1 MSKTSQD
8 KVLNAL
14 SGLIPEAAREKVT
27 SAISEFLKEAVAE
40 LEASKQAEF
49 DAKLNE
55 AYATITKEKEEN
67 VKVAETGY
75 NEAYEIICDLRD
87 RIELQAKEYE
97 DQVQEQYEEAYQML
111 QAERKK
117 NDSLEVGLYEE
128 YDSKLD
134 EMKGYIVD
142 KVDQFLATKG
152 VEFESAIRREVTNDP
167 TVAEEKVALGKFLEV
182 AAHYLTDDEF
192 VYANNQRVEEMERH
206 LSEQKGQIK
215 ILEARN
221 MRLNTENQKLNE
233 VARQAQEVLTEST
246 KVERTARKEMAKNAQ
261 SKGQKVVVEQVIPE
275 HTAPEPVAKS
285 DDQDSQSQLFQEW
298 RALAAIPNTK

>member
-1 MSKTSQD
+1 
-8 KVLNAL
+8 
-14 SGLIPEAAREKVT
+14 
-27 SAISEFLKEAVAE
+27 
-40 LEASKQAEF
+40 
-49 DAKLNE
+49 
-55 AYATITKEKEEN
+55 
-67 VKVAETGY
+67 
-75 NEAYEIICDLRD
+75 
-87 RIELQAKEYE
+87 
-97 DQVQEQYEEAYQML
+97 
-111 QAERKK
+111 
-117 NDSLEVGLYEE
+117 
-128 YDSKLD
+128 
-134 EMKGYIVD
+134 MKDYIVD

-152 VEFESAIRREVTNDP
+152 VEFEGAIRREVTNDP

-182 AAHYLTDDEF
+182 ASHYLTDDDF

-275 HTAPEPVAKS
+275 HSAPEPVAKS